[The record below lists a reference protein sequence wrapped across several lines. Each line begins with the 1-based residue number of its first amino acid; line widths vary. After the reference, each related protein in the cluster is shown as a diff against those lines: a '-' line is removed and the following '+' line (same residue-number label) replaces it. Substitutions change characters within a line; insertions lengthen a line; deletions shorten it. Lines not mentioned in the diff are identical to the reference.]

1 MNLTVTDVVVAILF
15 GLVIA
20 ILTNPQE
27 FGAWQARVE
36 LGFLEEADRLGLWGE

>member
-1 MNLTVTDVVVAILF
+1 MKLTVTDVCAGLF
-15 GLVIA
+15 LGLVVA

-36 LGFLEEADRLGLWGE
+36 LGFLDEAERIGVWGE